1 MKANGCRVDDF
12 PVLSISSR
20 NDENNIKEV
29 VVRQKYEFTR
39 KQVLIVG
46 IPDIICKYPIVTGKA
61 RDTIYQNR

>member
-29 VVRQKYEFTR
+29 VARQNY
-39 KQVLIVG
+39 
-46 IPDIICKYPIVTGKA
+46 
-61 RDTIYQNR
+61 